1 MVEQAFYFHQRPFP
15 ENVFQKS
22 TFHPIYVHG
31 FFTYTTDMA
40 ESKKILVVD
49 DESSLVKLCQ
59 LVLESAGFEVR
70 GAFSGKQALSLLTDE
85 MPDLILLDVMMPG
98 MNGIEVCREIRTNTQ
113 AKRVHIV
120 MYTADSSDSTRRNS
134 MEAGA
139 NDLLTKEIPIYDL
152 PIRLSDYLVPS
163 SS

>member
-1 MVEQAFYFHQRPFP
+1 M
-15 ENVFQKS
+15 
-22 TFHPIYVHG
+22 
-31 FFTYTTDMA
+31 TD
-40 ESKKILVVD
+40 SKKILVVD

-59 LVLESAGFEVR
+59 IVLENAGFEVR
-70 GAFSGKQALSLLTDE
+70 GAFSGKHALNLLDDD

-98 MNGIEVCREIRTNTQ
+98 MNGIEVCREIRANNQ

-134 MEAGA
+134 IEAGA

-152 PIRLSDYLVPS
+152 PVKLNGYLDPNAKE
-163 SS
+163 

>member
-1 MVEQAFYFHQRPFP
+1 M
-15 ENVFQKS
+15 
-22 TFHPIYVHG
+22 T
-31 FFTYTTDMA
+31 

-49 DESSLVKLCQ
+49 DESSLVQLCQ
-59 LVLESAGFEVR
+59 IVLESAGFEVR
-70 GAFSGKQALSLLTDE
+70 GAYNGKQALTMLNDD

-98 MNGIEVCREIRTNTQ
+98 MTGIEVCREIRTNDQ

-152 PIRLSDYLVPS
+152 PVKISDYLLPD
-163 SS
+163 